1 MLPLTIPAIK
11 KTIKVDIIDL
21 KKLRF
26 LKELNLKATTCP
38 LTGIYNRQVVFDKIE
53 ECFEKLNQEKDY
65 EFSLLSM
72 DIDFFKS
79 INDTYGHPG
88 GDEVLKAVA
97 NGLRDACGENVIGR
111 VGGEEFIAVLEN
123 KEGMSL
129 NDYCE
134 NIRKAVVDLSIPFP
148 DVEINITISGG
159 VINSSEVKDQEELVN
174 LADERLYKAK
184 EGGRNQFIYS

>member
-1 MLPLTIPAIK
+1 M
-11 KTIKVDIIDL
+11 
-21 KKLRF
+21 
-26 LKELNLKATTCP
+26 
-38 LTGIYNRQVVFDKIE
+38 
-53 ECFEKLNQEKDY
+53 NQEKDY

-123 KEGMSL
+123 KEGMRL

-134 NIRKAVVDLSIPFP
+134 KI
-148 DVEINITISGG
+148 
-159 VINSSEVKDQEELVN
+159 
-174 LADERLYKAK
+174 
-184 EGGRNQFIYS
+184 